1 MVLPAELGH
10 AAYARPVLEY
20 LARSFEQ
27 VSLLTFRNQL
37 FPHLSQDALLLLA
50 EGRGEHPQS
59 TVAFSLLDLHSAAD
73 LDRPQLPQGTV
84 RLEVSALASGQE
96 RLPLY
101 WIPPAARELYRGL
114 RRAPQTFRLGAVAEV
129 GIGYV
134 TGHNDFFHLSPE
146 EARHWNIPLEFLRP
160 AVRRGRALRGLRFTP
175 SDWEQALP
183 QGEAGFLLHL
193 PPDATVPASVWAYL
207 EQGRARGIPQAYK
220 CRVRTPWYSVPH
232 VHRPDAFLTYMS
244 GSMPHLVTNE
254 AGAVAPNSLHLV
266 RLTAPGWSAKALA
279 ALWQTSLTRLSV
291 ELEGH
296 AMGGGMLK
304 IEPGEAERI
313 VLAKPADTTELE
325 ALADELDILIKK
337 GRAEQAQTLADQ
349 VILREGL
356 GLTKKEIAALSQA
369 GQYLRLRRQRKLAG
383 F

>member
-1 MVLPAELGH
+1 
-10 AAYARPVLEY
+10 
-20 LARSFEQ
+20 
-27 VSLLTFRNQL
+27 
-37 FPHLSQDALLLLA
+37 
-50 EGRGEHPQS
+50 
-59 TVAFSLLDLHSAAD
+59 
-73 LDRPQLPQGTV
+73 
-84 RLEVSALASGQE
+84 
-96 RLPLY
+96 
-101 WIPPAARELYRGL
+101 
-114 RRAPQTFRLGAVAEV
+114 
-129 GIGYV
+129 
-134 TGHNDFFHLSPE
+134 
-146 EARHWNIPLEFLRP
+146 
-160 AVRRGRALRGLRFTP
+160 
-175 SDWEQALP
+175 
-183 QGEAGFLLHL
+183 
-193 PPDATVPASVWAYL
+193 
-207 EQGRARGIPQAYK
+207 
-220 CRVRTPWYSVPH
+220 
-232 VHRPDAFLTYMS
+232 
-244 GSMPHLVTNE
+244 MPHLVTNE